1 MDVEDTGKMNVKRSP
16 EIDTLDQEVVE
27 EVQVQVAREIEK
39 NIRRENI
46 HQVRVVIEIEN
57 ANIKIK
63 IEEEKEV

>member
-1 MDVEDTGKMNVKRSP
+1 VDVEDTGKMNVKRSP